1 VIPGRLYIVEDEA
14 LIAME
19 LQDRLRTLGYEIVGT
34 AGRGEVATREIAAGS
49 VDLVLMDVNLA
60 GGTSGIE
67 VAAWLRH
74 NLQVGVIFLTAF
86 SDSQLLD
93 RARQVEP
100 YGYLVKPYEERELHA
115 TIQVALFKRE
125 AEIERGRLA
134 EERRGLERRLL
145 QAQKTESLGRMAGA
159 IAHWFNNI
167 LAVIIGEMEIASV
180 RVHDPERVLASI
192 GRAMAAARRA
202 IDLSQKVRQYV
213 EQPRGSEDVVDLGS
227 VCRDTLA
234 RLRAAMPG
242 HVRFSAEIPPAGPLV
257 YASADLIREALG
269 RLVINAGEAFDDRTG
284 GDVVLWV
291 HEADREEVMGWRTYP
306 PEWEPAGGTYV
317 CLAIRDTGSGMTNE
331 VLDRLFD
338 PFFST
343 KFLGRGLGLALVLSA
358 ARSLGGAVAVETTL
372 GRGSTFRLLVPIA
385 QAASA
390 AASS

>member
-1 VIPGRLYIVEDEA
+1 MIPGRLYIVEDEA

-19 LQDRLRTLGYEIVGT
+19 LQDRLRALGYEIVGT

-60 GGTSGIE
+60 GGMSGIE
-67 VAAWLRH
+67 VAGCLRH
-74 NLQVGVIFLTAF
+74 DLQVGVIFLTAF
-86 SDSQLLD
+86 SDAELLD

-125 AEIERGRLA
+125 AETERRRLN
-134 EERRGLERRLL
+134 EERRALERRLL

-159 IAHWFNNI
+159 IAHGLNNT
-167 LAVIIGEMEIASV
+167 LAVIVGEIEMASA
-180 RVHDPERVLASI
+180 RVHDPERALASI
-192 GRAMAAARRA
+192 GRARAATLRA

-213 EQPRGSEDVVDLGS
+213 EQPRAGGDVFDLGS

-234 RLRAAMPG
+234 QLRAAVPG

-257 YASADLIREALG
+257 YARADLIREALE
-269 RLVINAGEAFDDRTG
+269 RLITNAGEAVDDRTG

-291 HEADREEVMGWRTYP
+291 HEADGKQVTGWRTYP
-306 PEWEPAGGTYV
+306 AEWEPAGGTYAS
-317 CLAIRDTGSGMTNE
+317 LAVRDTGSGMTNE

-343 KFLGRGLGLALVLSA
+343 KLLGRGLGLALVLSA
-358 ARSLGGAVAVETTL
+358 ARSLGGAVAVETAL